1 MGNPT
6 RILMMAMAVASGN
19 AFIVSPKAQLVARR
33 TLPHA
38 RAMPIVAAFSKIEG
52 EAKDTEVCP
61 RLRHVASSLRP
72 ARARGPPPP
81 PSPPAPPPMPH
92 PRRAAASCHPPHDTT
107 VHAFTA
113 HPQLSPLL
121 PAQCS
126 RLCPRRHSNLWT
138 GGSTG
143 WSHLMT
149 SGSPPAS
156 PCSSGTTLSKIRP
169 ASGST
174 QCSPC
179 ASCTSR
185 SL

>member
-72 ARARGPPPP
+72 ARARGPLPP
-81 PSPPAPPPMPH
+81 PSPPAPPPCPI
-92 PRRAAASCHPPHDTT
+92 PVAR
-107 VHAFTA
+107 
-113 HPQLSPLL
+113 PL
-121 PAQCS
+121 PV
-126 RLCPRRHSNLWT
+126 T
-138 GGSTG
+138 
-143 WSHLMT
+143 HLMT
-149 SGSPPAS
+149 LLFTPSPRTLNSPHCFRLSVPAS
-156 PCSSGTTLSKIRP
+156 APAGTATCGLVGQLVGRI
-169 ASGST
+169 
-174 QCSPC
+174 
-179 ASCTSR
+179 
-185 SL
+185 

>member
-72 ARARGPPPP
+72 ARARGP
-81 PSPPAPPPMPH
+81 
-92 PRRAAASCHPPHDTT
+92 HDTT

-126 RLCPRRHSNLWT
+126 RLCARRQSKLV
-138 GGSTG
+138 TG
-143 WSHLMT
+143 WSNF
-149 SGSPPAS
+149 G
-156 PCSSGTTLSKIRP
+156 K
-169 ASGST
+169 SGST
-174 QCSPC
+174 LSSP
-179 ASCTSR
+179 
-185 SL
+185 

>member
-1 MGNPT
+1 MGNPM
-6 RILMMAMAVASGN
+6 RILIMAMAVASGN
-19 AFIVSPKAQLVARR
+19 AFIVSPKAQLAARR

-72 ARARGPPPP
+72 ARARGP
-81 PSPPAPPPMPH
+81 
-92 PRRAAASCHPPHDTT
+92 HDTT

-126 RLCPRRHSNLWT
+126 RLCPRRQRNL
-138 GGSTG
+138 
-143 WSHLMT
+143 
-149 SGSPPAS
+149 
-156 PCSSGTTLSKIRP
+156 
-169 ASGST
+169 
-174 QCSPC
+174 
-179 ASCTSR
+179 
-185 SL
+185 

>member
-72 ARARGPPPP
+72 ASARGP
-81 PSPPAPPPMPH
+81 H
-92 PRRAAASCHPPHDTT
+92 PLPLPLARARPLPGTFLHDTT

-126 RLCPRRHSNLWT
+126 RLCARRQSKLV
-138 GGSTG
+138 TG
-143 WSHLMT
+143 WSNF
-149 SGSPPAS
+149 G
-156 PCSSGTTLSKIRP
+156 K
-169 ASGST
+169 SGST
-174 QCSPC
+174 LSSP
-179 ASCTSR
+179 
-185 SL
+185 